1 MIMGISKGETP
12 YKFEIEILRKTYGFE
27 INYNSSND
35 FFTLDLSKNGIVQ
48 IAGERV
54 LYGKELFSDYPHI
67 DAPRG
72 IVPKDL
78 AGNETRVKY
87 DNLGE
92 TVFLFVG
99 DEYE

>member
-1 MIMGISKGETP
+1 MIIDIAKEEVP
-12 YKFEIEILRKTYGFE
+12 YRFEIEISGKTYGFE

-48 IAGERV
+48 IVGERV
-54 LYGKELFSDYPHI
+54 LYGKELFIDYPHI

-78 AGNETRVKY
+78 AGNETRVTY

-99 DEYE
+99 EEYE